1 LWAAVQSSDPR
12 FFIIDTKARLSCQ
25 GNPTTILSRPSPGR
39 TKSESARSSGKP
51 GSTLQITS
59 TYRSSQCQ
67 TNQGRNTI
75 QTSQKA
81 ERRRTNNGQKGDGTF
96 RDIDFEWQP
105 GCDEPFAIVISEV
118 WTPPP
123 AGLGNK
129 FNLWAAFATV
139 RAILIC
145 LRNTKC
151 RRVHPLGCES
161 TSEIKFPNGEVYAR
175 ARFIFECIEI

>member
-1 LWAAVQSSDPR
+1 MPQKPDDDIKPPFSKEDEERIRDILKQADLNPEDHFHMPVQQVPNEPGKKQDSN
-12 FFIIDTKARLSCQ
+12 IQ
-25 GNPTTILSRPSPGR
+25 EGR
-39 TKSESARSSGKP
+39 TKEN
-51 GSTLQITS
+51 
-59 TYRSSQCQ
+59 Y
-67 TNQGRNTI
+67 
-75 QTSQKA
+75 
-81 ERRRTNNGQKGDGTF
+81 NGQKGDGTF
-96 RDIDFEWQP
+96 RDIDFGWQP
-105 GCDEPFAIVISEV
+105 SCSEPFAIVISEV

-161 TSEIKFPNGEVYAR
+161 TWEIKFPNGEVYAR
-175 ARFIFECIEI
+175 TRFVFECVEI